1 MTLAQGSVSLVAATP
16 ADSTLLANL
25 LVLYIH
31 DLSDVFPDVELGADG
46 RFGYPRLPLY
56 WSEPER
62 RFPFLICCD
71 ERVAGFAL
79 ATRGSPVVSDPS
91 VLDVAEFF
99 VMRRYR
105 RAGVG
110 RAAAFLLWN
119 RIAGDWIVRVA
130 EANRRALQFWRSV
143 AREYGGPEMTEAEA
157 IVGERPWRVLTV
169 RSGAPAKAR

>member
-1 MTLAQGSVSLVAATP
+1 M
-16 ADSTLLANL
+16 LLANL
-25 LVLYIH
+25 LELYIH

-56 WSEPER
+56 WSEPQR

-79 ATRGSPVVSDPS
+79 AMRGSPVVNDPD
-91 VLDVAEFF
+91 VLDLSEFF

-105 RAGVG
+105 RVGVG

-119 RIAGDWIVRVA
+119 RIPGDWIIRVA
-130 EANRRALQFWRSV
+130 EDNRRALQFWRGV
-143 AREYGGPEMTEAEA
+143 AREYGGAEMTEANA
-157 IVGERPWRVLTV
+157 IVSGRPWRIFAV
-169 RSGAPAKAR
+169 RSNSFAKAR